1 MNLIVTSRTL
11 LGTVATSFAIVMAA
25 CAPASPPQQGTE
37 VAAEMT
43 AAWSKAFD
51 SGDPAALAALY
62 ADDARTMPPGGA
74 PLVGRSQIESYW
86 RSDIGEGAPKTKL
99 TPTDAIAQGNVLH
112 VQGAYEV
119 EGAPGIELAK
129 GQYQQLWTR
138 ANDGW
143 RLQREMWRID
153 PALQRS
159 TEVAESL
166 TTLWT
171 TAYNKGDGKALG
183 GLYAQDAVLSSVQ
196 DGTFDG
202 QTAIEAFWVRD
213 FGDTKPSSTLT
224 LTDVYLSGELAHLEG
239 EYKVSDKGKVTE
251 GRYTQLWM
259 RDGNAW
265 RIHREL
271 WWR

>member
-1 MNLIVTSRTL
+1 MSLIVTTRTL
-11 LGTVATSFAIVMAA
+11 LRTAAPSLAIVMAA
-25 CAPASPPQQGTE
+25 CAPASPPQQGTAA
-37 VAAEMT
+37 AAEMT

-51 SGDPAALAALY
+51 SGDAGALAALY
-62 ADDARTMPPGGA
+62 ADDARTMPPGGP
-74 PLVGRSQIESYW
+74 PLTGRGEIEAYW
-86 RSDIGEGAPKTKL
+86 RNDIGEGAPKTTL
-99 TPTDAIAQGNVLH
+99 TPTDAIAEGNIVY
-112 VQGAYEV
+112 VQGAYDV
-119 EGAPGIELAK
+119 EGAQGIELAS

-138 ANDGW
+138 AGNGW

-159 TEVAESL
+159 SEVAEGL

-171 TAYNKGDGKALG
+171 TAYNNGDGKALG
-183 GLYAQDAVLSSVQ
+183 QLYAQDAVLSSVQ

-202 QTAIEAFWVRD
+202 RTAIEAFWVRD
-213 FGDTKPSSTLT
+213 FSNTKPSSTLT

-239 EYKVSDKGKVTE
+239 QYKVSDAGTITE